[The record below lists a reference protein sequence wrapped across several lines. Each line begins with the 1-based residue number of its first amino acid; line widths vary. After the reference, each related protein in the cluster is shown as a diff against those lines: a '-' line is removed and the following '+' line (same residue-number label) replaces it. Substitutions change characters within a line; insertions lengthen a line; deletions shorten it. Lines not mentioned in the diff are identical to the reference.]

1 MAIVNER
8 EQKLFQSLL
17 GLQKNPNKHSN
28 TATHSPGPPKAFSL
42 GAGSDEHQ

>member
-17 GLQKNPNKHSN
+17 GLAEGLQKIN
-28 TATHSPGPPKAFSL
+28 TLKNAHYSFP
-42 GAGSDEHQ
+42 